1 MKIGR
6 MVALKKKT
14 PLIFFALFIAAHC
27 HSGWASDD
35 ATAPGP
41 QQWDM
46 LAQQKVENFSAQAL
60 PAGKI
65 FATVQSSK
73 GDFLKS
79 KPAIKDGTILIHV
92 YVPAPAERGSL
103 FDEIWC
109 KLKTRGAITD
119 AAVAAQPQG
128 EPGACM
134 VMNQAAIDWALK
146 NAADRVRSAYEK
158 TGMRITFL
166 PDQQYGRGDQWAQ
179 SSVRVEQDSGNTVTV
194 QASSLRTPEWVP
206 WLGGNQYC
214 KLLSPRGAAQLV
226 SCIAGM
232 CDPALTKAGTP
243 YVLDETDSGFYTEGS
258 RFTVTVGEDAVDIY
272 LPNAGVKTPLAA
284 AVYLQ
289 GAKCDKR
296 FYSEYAKLVSSY
308 GFVVAVANHSSLL
321 GKNFTEQK
329 VFNRVWDYLKSQN
342 RNPASPL
349 YKRMNTAR
357 VALIGH
363 SYGGVACLGSLQG
376 TCSPPTC
383 IGFSNEAPKELGA
396 VVLYG
401 TNTKSPMSGKFQE
414 VATRGIPVLYIN
426 GDRDGK
432 AIPADTQT
440 TFREK
445 TSGGPKVFATVRGAN
460 HYSITDMNNPPGGDS
475 DPSSPT
481 LPQKQAH
488 ISIARVSGI
497 FMLAHIYN
505 DAAAHNYIYTGEGR
519 TDTAVSVETK

>member
-1 MKIGR
+1 MKTGC
-6 MVALKKKT
+6 MSAWKT
-14 PLIFFALFIAAHC
+14 QLLCSLFALCIAAHC
-27 HSGWASDD
+27 HSGWASDC
-35 ATAPGP
+35 ATAPAP
-41 QQWDM
+41 QEWSR
-46 LAQQKVENFSAQAL
+46 LAQQKVENYSEKAL
-60 PAGKI
+60 GAEKI
-65 FATVQSSK
+65 TATVQSSK
-73 GDFLKS
+73 NDFLKS
-79 KPAIKDGTILIHV
+79 KPAIKDGKIHIHA
-92 YVPAPAERGSL
+92 YTPAPAERGSSY
-103 FDEIWC
+103 DEVWC
-109 KLKTRGAITD
+109 KLKTREAITD
-119 AAVAAQPQG
+119 AAVASAPQG
-128 EPGACM
+128 EPQTCM
-134 VMNQAAIDWALK
+134 AMNQAAVEWALK
-146 NAADRVRSAYEK
+146 NAPDKVRSAYEK

-166 PDQQYGRGDQWAQ
+166 PDQQYIRGDQWVE
-179 SSVRVEQDSGNTVTV
+179 SSVRVEPGSGNNVTV
-194 QASSLRTPEWVP
+194 QAASLRTPDWVP
-206 WLGGNQYC
+206 RLGGNQYC
-214 KLLSPRGAAQLV
+214 KLLSPRGAAELV
-226 SCIAGM
+226 GCIAGM
-232 CDPALTKAGTP
+232 CDPALTKTGTA
-243 YVLDETDSGFYTEGS
+243 YVVAEADGGMYTEGS

-342 RNPASPL
+342 HNPASPL

-519 TDTAVSVETK
+519 TDTAVSIETQ